1 MSLTACHTLQE
12 QRIKVN
18 LNQNIMLG
26 IDNANLKFKEHIHN
40 PHKTLGLPFAYV
52 IFIDLPFS

>member
-26 IDNANLKFKEHIHN
+26 ITQI
-40 PHKTLGLPFAYV
+40 
-52 IFIDLPFS
+52 